1 MRYPAVS
8 WKSPAYMGFDL
19 AGKVALSILQL
30 EKKTH
35 KCTSEIEQIYI
46 KHLLCEGGWRK
57 KGYFTVLKS
66 FQIEIF
72 FFQLDSKHE

>member
-35 KCTSEIEQIYI
+35 KCTSESEQIYI
-46 KHLLCEGGWRK
+46 KHLLCEGG
-57 KGYFTVLKS
+57 
-66 FQIEIF
+66 
-72 FFQLDSKHE
+72 